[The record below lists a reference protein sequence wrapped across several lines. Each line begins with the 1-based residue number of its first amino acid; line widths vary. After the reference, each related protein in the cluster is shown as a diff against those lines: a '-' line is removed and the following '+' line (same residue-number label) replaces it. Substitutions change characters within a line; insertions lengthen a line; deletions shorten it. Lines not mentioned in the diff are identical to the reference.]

1 MKRYRS
7 GEQAPKTGSYI
18 SYDKDGNNGGSVSL
32 EKGQRFP
39 ATQNEG
45 SFYVQSEKQKR
56 PPTMVDFSF

>member
-18 SYDKDGNNGGSVSL
+18 SYDKDGNNGGSVFL

-39 ATQNEG
+39 ANQNEG
-45 SFYVQSEKQKR
+45 SFYVQSEK
-56 PPTMVDFSF
+56 

>member
-7 GEQAPKTGSYI
+7 GEQAPKTGY
-18 SYDKDGNNGGSVSL
+18 YTAFDRDGNNGGATYL

-45 SFYVQSEKQKR
+45 SFYISDEK
-56 PPTMVDFSF
+56 